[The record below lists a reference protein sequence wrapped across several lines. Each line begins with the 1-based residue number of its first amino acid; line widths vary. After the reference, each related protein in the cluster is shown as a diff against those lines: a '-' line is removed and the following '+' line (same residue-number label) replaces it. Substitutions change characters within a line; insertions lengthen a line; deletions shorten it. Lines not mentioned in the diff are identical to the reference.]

1 MEKKSYYHF
10 IVYYKDKLVF
20 DGDEHALKEMAPS
33 WTGEIGPGNIILL
46 DGEEKIVN
54 QLKMNFSDHPDQK
67 NVYEIQLI
75 DQR

>member
-33 WTGEIGPGNIILL
+33 FEAKPPYKVLVPASVQAIRLII
-46 DGEEKIVN
+46 I
-54 QLKMNFSDHPDQK
+54 
-67 NVYEIQLI
+67 
-75 DQR
+75 